1 MEEFLGI
8 YLNDQLSLGILWRE
22 LARRSQRNNSG
33 TELADALTRVSTGIA
48 EDVDTFQQ
56 IMRRLGIGINPMKIG
71 LAVAAE
77 RLGRLKPNSRMSG
90 YSPLSRFLELDV
102 LAMGIDGKKL
112 LWTTLRD
119 LAGLGSR
126 LPDIDFNHLLER
138 AEQQRADLEPFR
150 VRAGIDAFTAVSRE
164 EFQESPSKEMSQR

>member
-1 MEEFLGI
+1 MG
-8 YLNDQLSLGILWRE
+8 
-22 LARRSQRNNSG
+22 
-33 TELADALTRVSTGIA
+33 DALARVSTGIA
-48 EDVDTFQQ
+48 EDVETFQQ
-56 IMRRLGIGINPMKIG
+56 IMHRLGIGINPVKIG

-77 RLGRLKPNSRMSG
+77 RLGRLKPNGRMSG

-126 LPDIDFNHLLER
+126 LPDIDFNHLIER
-138 AEQQRADLEPFR
+138 ADQQRADLEPFR
-150 VRAGIDAFTAVSRE
+150 ARAGINAFTAASQE
-164 EFQESPSKEMSQR
+164 EDQESPSSQMSHS